1 MRKAWLL
8 CCVAGFAPAA
18 WADPVTYSEALSRAV
33 NGAPSIAAREAA
45 AESARLAI
53 GPAGQLPDPQL
64 TLGVDNY
71 PVTGPASFRPGRE
84 DMTMMTAGI
93 MQDMPSDALRQART
107 GIAAADAKQ
116 AEAELAVARLEA
128 RLSTAAAWIELY
140 AAQEKLKILKAIA
153 DDTAKLERV
162 TSARLASASGSADAA
177 LAAKMDAA
185 RIADQ
190 IATAEAEADAA
201 RAELTRWIGPFGNDG
216 VGPELPAFTI
226 DPAGLERDL
235 DHHLVLVDA
244 GASLERARAGME
256 LARAGTQPDWSWSL
270 MYGHRDDDFGDMV
283 SVGVKFSLP
292 LFQASRQSPMIDS
305 KRADVTRASA
315 ERDALKRKH
324 EAELGAGL
332 ARHRALTDRL
342 ARMKSSVLPL
352 AQQRE
357 DLAAAAN
364 AAGTLPASDLIAAR
378 RAKHEVQLERLD
390 LERELALTDAQLTL
404 EYGEGRS

>member
-18 WADPVTYSEALSRAV
+18 WADPVTYSEALARAAT
-33 NGAPSIAAREAA
+33 GAPSIEARAAA
-45 AESARLAI
+45 AESAHLAI

-64 TLGVDNY
+64 ALGVDNF

-84 DMTMMTAGI
+84 EMTMMTAGI

-116 AEAELAVARLEA
+116 ADADLAVARLEA

-140 AAQEKLKILKAIA
+140 AAQEKIKILTAIA
-153 DDTAKLERV
+153 GDIAELERA

-201 RAELTRWIGPFGNDG
+201 RAELARWIGPFGNDG
-216 VGPELPAFTI
+216 VGPDLPVFTI

-235 DHHLVLVDA
+235 DHHLVLAGA
-244 GASLERARAGME
+244 GASLER
-256 LARAGTQPDWSWSL
+256 ARAGTQPDWSWSL

-283 SVGVKFSLP
+283 SLGVKFSLP

-315 ERDALKRKH
+315 EREALKRKH

-364 AAGTLPASDLIAAR
+364 AAGTLPVSDLIAAR
-378 RAKHEVQLERLD
+378 RANREVQLERID
-390 LERELALTDAQLTL
+390 LERALALTDAQLTL